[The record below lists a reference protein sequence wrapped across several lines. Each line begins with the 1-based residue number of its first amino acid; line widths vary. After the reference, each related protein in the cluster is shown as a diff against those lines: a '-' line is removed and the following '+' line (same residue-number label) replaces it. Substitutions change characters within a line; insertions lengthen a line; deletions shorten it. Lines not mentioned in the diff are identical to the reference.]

1 MGIVFCIHPLC
12 CRTPVIL
19 LTSVGTSTEGY
30 LGRIAVGE
38 HDVTL
43 KRATGAD
50 EGSYTVRD
58 AEGNIQ
64 TKLCLNVLSERMT
77 PSISVSLAVTPL
89 WPFHRA
95 KMFMCSGR

>member
-1 MGIVFCIHPLC
+1 MHPPC
-12 CRTPVIL
+12 SIPVIL
-19 LTSVGTSTEGY
+19 LTSVGTSREDY
-30 LGRIAVGE
+30 LGRIAVSE

-64 TKLCLNVLSERMT
+64 TKLCLNVLSERIT
-77 PSISVSLAVTPL
+77 PSISLLLVVTRL
-89 WPFHRA
+89 RPFQKAKALRA
-95 KMFMCSGR
+95 LTIF